1 MGCRLRIALTGGI
14 GSGKSEVARRF
25 AELGAPIIDTDIIA
39 RKLVEPGAPALEEIV
54 ALFGADIL
62 DPGGHLDRAAL
73 RKRIFADSGKR
84 EQLEAILHPRIRES
98 AVAQADQLDAR
109 YCLLVI
115 PLLLETG
122 GDYPVDRVLVVD
134 TPPELQYQRVA
145 VRDGLSD
152 HEIAAILAT
161 QVERQQRLAA
171 ADDVIVNEGSLGALQ
186 SQVND
191 LHLLYLALAGPG
203 EKKDDPPS

>member
-1 MGCRLRIALTGGI
+1 MGCKLRIALTGGI

-25 AELGAPIIDTDIIA
+25 AELGTPIIDTDIIA
-39 RKLVEPGAPALEEIV
+39 RELVEPGEPALQEIV
-54 ALFGADIL
+54 ALFGGDIL
-62 DPGGHLDRAAL
+62 DPGGHLDRSGL
-73 RKRIFADSGKR
+73 RKRIYADTGKR
-84 EQLEAILHPRIRES
+84 QQLEAILHPRIKES
-98 AVAQADQLDAR
+98 AVTQTDQLDAP

-115 PLLLETG
+115 PLLLEAG
-122 GDYPVDRVLVVD
+122 RNYPVDRILVVD

-171 ADDVIVNEGSLGALQ
+171 ADDVILNEGSMEALQ

-191 LHLLYLALAGPG
+191 LHLLYLALAG
-203 EKKDDPPS
+203 SA

>member
-25 AELGAPIIDTDIIA
+25 AELGAPIIDTDIVA
-39 RKLVEPGAPALEEIV
+39 RELVEPGTPALQEIV
-54 ALFGADIL
+54 AVFGADIL
-62 DPGGHLDRAAL
+62 DPGGHLDRPAL
-73 RKRIFADSGKR
+73 RKRIFADSEKR
-84 EQLEAILHPRIRES
+84 KQLEAILHPRIKKS
-98 AVAQADQLDAR
+98 ALAQADQMNAP

-115 PLLLETG
+115 PLLLEAG
-122 GDYPVDRVLVVD
+122 RDYPVDRILVVD
-134 TPPELQYQRVA
+134 TPMELQYQRVA

-171 ADDVIVNEGSLGALQ
+171 ADDVILNEGSMEALQ

-191 LHLLYLALAGPG
+191 LHLLYLALADSPN
-203 EKKDDPPS
+203 